1 MRKLILLLLAFLLI
15 LPSGL
20 FASDDMEDKYPD
32 LVPEPYDPSEY
43 PSWAKKTRR
52 AVVVFAG
59 SYPLSI
65 FFTKLGFDLYD
76 WGYHNFSSDY
86 SPSIVGGGG
95 SRSRGMDTDE
105 MRRVSIAALPTV
117 PQPSTIAL
125 TFGAAP
131 RPETN
136 LPQPPFMLI
145 IA

>member
-43 PSWAKKTRR
+43 PSWTKKTRR

-59 SYPLSI
+59 SYPLSV
-65 FFTKLGFDLYD
+65 FFTKLGLDLYD

-86 SPSIVGGGG
+86 SPSIVGGGVI
-95 SRSRGMDTDE
+95 SSNSSKVRGRLSSAAG
-105 MRRVSIAALPTV
+105 RR
-117 PQPSTIAL
+117 
-125 TFGAAP
+125 
-131 RPETN
+131 
-136 LPQPPFMLI
+136 
-145 IA
+145 